1 MADDDTISQFLAVTG
16 SSDPSIATQYLEM
29 SNNNLEMA
37 ISLFMDTGGG
47 GAAASAGGASAAA
60 GGGGGFGGGGIEGD
74 AAMAA
79 ALQNEQ
85 NGQNEVRAPDATR
98 SMRLVGGPDSPGR
111 GGGGGARLPQGMAG
125 LPGGLP
131 PGVGAFANGRDI
143 PPALLA
149 AMGGPA
155 AREMMRNMAAG
166 DNGMGGMNDVM
177 MGSMGGNWASSSTG
191 GGGGTGG

>member
-37 ISLFMDTGGG
+37 ISLFMDTGG
-47 GAAASAGGASAAA
+47 AAASGGGASTSA
-60 GGGGGFGGGGIEGD
+60 GGGFGGGGIEGD

-85 NGQNEVRAPDATR
+85 NDQVRAPDATR

-111 GGGGGARLPQGMAG
+111 GGGARLPQGMAG

-166 DNGMGGMNDVM
+166 DNGMGGMDDVM
-177 MGSMGGNWASSSTG
+177 MGSMGGNWASSSSG
-191 GGGGTGG
+191 GAGG

>member
-16 SSDPSIATQYLEM
+16 SSDPTIATQYLEM

-47 GAAASAGGASAAA
+47 AASSAGASAS
-60 GGGGGFGGGGIEGD
+60 GGSGGFGGGGIEGD

-85 NGQNEVRAPDATR
+85 NNDTVRAPDATR

-111 GGGGGARLPQGMAG
+111 GGGARLPQGMAG

-166 DNGMGGMNDVM
+166 DNGMGGLDDVM
-177 MGSMGGNWASSSTG
+177 MGSMGGNWASSSSG
-191 GGGGTGG
+191 GGGGNGG